1 MRNTDNVTTRAELWS
16 MLGPAL
22 IAIAS
27 YIRRFVANF
36 ANYWFKHRIFLHRNL
51 FSRWLIC
58 GDCLGP
64 WSSQCI
70 HSLLI
75 VRKLTSELHFESRIL
90 SCLWWFTHFV
100 NVLISRWEK
109 LGYEWPI
116 PVRTAS
122 CGVIVVAKQWT
133 AADIAW
139 NDCNSLHQMVYHFIN
154 RNEAWQNRI
163 LMSVCST

>member
-122 CGVIVVAKQWT
+122 CGVIVVAKQW
-133 AADIAW
+133 W
-139 NDCNSLHQMVYHFIN
+139 NCSWHCMEWLQLSSSDGLSFYKQKWGMTKPDPHVSL
-154 RNEAWQNRI
+154 
-163 LMSVCST
+163 